1 MKALRGK
8 ELVRLLE
15 RHGWG
20 VARVHG
26 SHYVLKKEGEPRVIT
41 VPVYGRS
48 TLKVGMQKQ
57 ILKMAGISE
66 AEVK

>member
-15 RHGWG
+15 RYGWT

-41 VPVYGRS
+41 VPVHGKK
-48 TLKVGMQKQ
+48 TLKLGMQKA
-57 ILKMAGISE
+57 ILKAAGIPE
-66 AEVK
+66 ADIK